1 MIQNPSV
8 AGSGGVDLVTG
19 TIQSSPKFFT
29 SVAYSDGVEAKVVSS
44 SEGELITISCL
55 RNSVLEVTGDSSVN
69 LAGGIERIEYGDRAY
84 FVTGDFSITP

>member
-1 MIQNPSV
+1 MV
-8 AGSGGVDLVTG
+8 LTGRGAGSGADLITG
-19 TIQSSPKFFT
+19 TIQSAFKYFT
-29 SVAYSDGVEAKVVSS
+29 TVTYSDGVEAKVVSS

-69 LAGGIERIEYGDRAY
+69 LAGGIERIESGNRAY